1 MRKIDKGMKPPSLT
15 RFKRS
20 NKTSRYQDLPPDER
34 RLIRASCISEQ
45 YGLCAYCCQ
54 SITIDDAHNEHLE
67 AQDHAPNRTLDFSN
81 IVASCQRPDQCGH
94 GRGTVPLPL
103 TPLMAECETELKF
116 YLSGL
121 VSGTERAMVS
131 IKALNLG
138 HTQESNRGLI
148 GARKQM
154 IDALIFDQCKHP
166 AGLQFED
173 EELLRIFLEDLKTP
187 KATRCLQPFS
197 PVLVNVIH
205 HFLTQP

>member
-1 MRKIDKGMKPPSLT
+1 MRKIDKGMEPPSLT

-20 NKTSRYQDLPPDER
+20 NKTSRYQDLPPNER

-54 SITIDDAHNEHLE
+54 SITVDDALNEHVE
-67 AQDHAPNRTLDFSN
+67 AQDHAKNRTLDFSN
-81 IVASCQRPDQCGH
+81 IVASCQRPHQCGT
-94 GRGTVPLPL
+94 GRKTKPLPL

-121 VSGTERAMVS
+121 VSGTKRAMVS

-138 HTQESNRGLI
+138 HTLESNRGLV

-154 IDALIFDQCKHP
+154 VDMLMFDLSTDAAD
-166 AGLQFED
+166 LQFED
-173 EELLRIFLEDLKTP
+173 EELLRMFLEDLKTP
-187 KATRCLQPFS
+187 KATQCLQPFS
-197 PVLVNVIH
+197 PVLVNVIQ